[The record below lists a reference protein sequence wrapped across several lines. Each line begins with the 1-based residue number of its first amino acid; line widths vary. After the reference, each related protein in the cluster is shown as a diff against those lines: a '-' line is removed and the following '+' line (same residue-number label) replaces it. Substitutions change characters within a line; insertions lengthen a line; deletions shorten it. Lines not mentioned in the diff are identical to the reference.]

1 MVCFL
6 PRDALLALL
15 QQSSAAVCLWVQI
28 RWLTWP
34 LKNTNKYLALRNSC
48 VAFAECFGVII
59 CLHCKCC
66 PVSFAASGLAWAEC
80 NWYDFWF
87 FPVTSFSRHIIS
99 KHQWPD
105 SVDNHAFPCHD
116 FASTTSERQCGML
129 WIISCSFFFSIIFF
143 FHHFGACFSEPRKER
158 ILWWSSQVFFQVFWF
173 CWASECILCF
183 LRMYQIAELVT
194 PKVVV
199 NLGIGLS
206 SAFILMMV
214 SFTWTSLW

>member
-34 LKNTNKYLALRNSC
+34 LKNTNKFLALRNSC

-99 KHQWPD
+99 KAL
-105 SVDNHAFPCHD
+105 V
-116 FASTTSERQCGML
+116 T
-129 WIISCSFFFSIIFF
+129 
-143 FHHFGACFSEPRKER
+143 
-158 ILWWSSQVFFQVFWF
+158 WF
-173 CWASECILCF
+173 CWQSCIPMPWLCLHHVWKTMWYALDNKLF
-183 LRMYQIAELVT
+183 LFLLHNFLF
-194 PKVVV
+194 P
-199 NLGIGLS
+199 
-206 SAFILMMV
+206 
-214 SFTWTSLW
+214 SFRCVLFWTKKRENSVMI